1 MRDVDC
7 RLGTGKWHVQV
18 LKVEELG
25 FSGVRR
31 QRGAGIGRSD
41 EAGDGASVSDLCF
54 GTICLAREEGTATKA
69 GAVQRVR

>member
-1 MRDVDC
+1 M
-7 RLGTGKWHVQV
+7 QV

-41 EAGDGASVSDLCF
+41 EAGDGACRVPVRGICVRFVFWNDLSGKRGGDCD
-54 GTICLAREEGTATKA
+54 
-69 GAVQRVR
+69 